1 MKELKKGKKLNIH
14 HNNLLLFSCHLSIVV
29 PKNTFYMMYDSG
41 NGGNGGKDLITASSS
56 SQSI

>member
-1 MKELKKGKKLNIH
+1 MKKGKKLNIH

-41 NGGNGGKDLITASSS
+41 NGGKDHVTASSS